1 MADFKVKTIVGDLEV
16 VYSGECHM
24 QRDSQNLSIKLNDT
38 LTLNLKFLTDDNN
51 KANTINIRPLEDNP
65 TEGDFEII
73 NFNSALGSGILEP
86 ILIGDIDDKLV
97 YFTFFTWKYE
107 DGRRRLQY
115 TLYLGNNKKN
125 GKSE

>member
-1 MADFKVKTIVGDLEV
+1 MTDFKVKTIVGDLEV

-38 LTLNLKFLTDDNN
+38 LTLNFKFLTDDKN
-51 KANTINIRPLEDNP
+51 KDNTINIRPLEDNP
-65 TEGDFEII
+65 AEGDFEII

>member
-1 MADFKVKTIVGDLEV
+1 MTNFKVKTIVGDLEV

-24 QRDSQNLSIKLNDT
+24 QRDSQNLTIKLNDT
-38 LTLNLKFLTDDNN
+38 LTLNLKFITDENN
-51 KANTINIRPLEDNP
+51 NATTINIRPLEDNP

-73 NFNSALGSGILEP
+73 NFNSASGSGILEP
-86 ILIGDIDDKLV
+86 ILIGDIEDKLI

-115 TLYLGNNKKN
+115 TLYLGNNKGN

>member
-38 LTLNLKFLTDDNN
+38 LTLNFKFLTDDNN